1 MAKVLILFFLSVIF
15 IFADDESIF
24 KVVSFAK
31 IKTSETVLQ
40 NYEESC
46 GAAALATLMGLFG
59 VQKSEKDILDKT
71 AKTDMLSF
79 AELSNTAK
87 EFGFKSEGYKID
99 KSVFEKL
106 TFPVIAKIER
116 EKNYPHFVVVIN
128 QKGDFVS
135 VLDPNFGQYFISK
148 NEFYELWEKSKKGYI
163 LIAVPKGGIANMTFD
178 TKISI
183 SNFLIK

>member
-1 MAKVLILFFLSVIF
+1 MAKVLIFFFLSVIS

-71 AKTDMLSF
+71 AKTDMLTF

-116 EKNYPHFVVVIN
+116 EKDYPHFVVVIN
-128 QKGDFVS
+128 
-135 VLDPNFGQYFISK
+135 
-148 NEFYELWEKSKKGYI
+148 
-163 LIAVPKGGIANMTFD
+163 
-178 TKISI
+178 
-183 SNFLIK
+183 